1 MSDDFLFADDEPVT
15 DTESA
20 AAKEDAQEPAE
31 PWVILIVDDD
41 PAIHATTKMVLRGF
55 TFEGRPAQFL
65 SAGTALEARTLLEQN
80 PAIAVVL
87 LDVVMESDDAGLRLV
102 RFIRSELNNRRVR
115 IILRTGQPGQAPERD
130 VILNYDINDYKSKTE
145 LTAQK
150 LFTSVVAALR
160 GYQDITAIEAHRQGL
175 ERILDASSALLDKR
189 TMAEF
194 VGGTV
199 AKLAEL
205 WPSCEGVAL
214 CIRSAE
220 GGGVREP
227 LLLGGS
233 GPLAGGPF
241 AGGHLHAEVRPV
253 RAALPVEVAG
263 AVAEAL
269 ADGRGRFERTHSLL
283 VFRSASRHHDTVF
296 YLAHRR
302 ALTEDERR
310 LLEVFCSKV
319 AVGFDNVHL
328 YEELT
333 ELNRSLE
340 SQVVERTRELVEATE
355 AAEAAR
361 AEAEAANQ
369 AKSLFL
375 ATMSHEIR
383 TPMNGVQGMLELLE
397 FTPLTAEQ
405 RELVAVVRDSAGALL
420 TIINDILD
428 FSKIEAGRLDLE
440 RVPVSLAAVVE
451 GVADTLAPG
460 ARKKTLSLITYVDPD
475 LPALVMGDPV
485 RIRQVLFNIAGN
497 AVKFTPAGSVKI
509 RAELARFEEGK
520 ATIRITVTDTGI
532 GISKEAQARLFRP
545 FTQAEAS
552 ITRRFGGTG
561 LGLSIC
567 RRLAELMGGE
577 IGVSSEP
584 GQGASFWFTF
594 TTGLAPDSETAE
606 PAVAAPPLGGVSVLL
621 LAPDAEER
629 RFLARYLNAD
639 GALLVDAPDAEAG
652 LAALLPGTACDVV
665 VAASEVDLAPLDA
678 HADAPR
684 GRVLLTP
691 TVAAAVPGGAAGGI
705 VPLARPV
712 RRAHLVRAVLAA
724 AGRVAADEVA
734 VEPPKAKPAAPAPA
748 LSVEEALAAGRLI
761 LVAEDHPTN
770 RQVIQRQLTLLGHTA
785 ELVEDGAQA
794 LERWRRRPY
803 ALLLTD
809 CQMPEMDGF
818 ELTQAIRA
826 EETATGRTRL
836 PIVAIT
842 ANAMEGEVQKCL
854 ATGMDASISKPL
866 EIGQLRRILDRYL
879 PHPDGGGEAPAMAS
893 AVAPVIVPGV
903 APVASV
909 SAVSEVPP
917 IDLGALSTLFDGDTE
932 FVGQLLEEF
941 VSSNTATRDRLVTAF
956 GARDWDDVRQAAHK
970 LAGSSRTVGARDLA
984 AVGDAIELA
993 CVDKRLDGLDA
1004 LVAQAGDELARVA
1017 GFIRGAR

>member
-1 MSDDFLFADDEPVT
+1 MSDEFLFADDEPGIEAET
-15 DTESA
+15 
-20 AAKEDAQEPAE
+20 AKEATPEPAD
-31 PWVILIVDDD
+31 PWIILIVDDD

-65 SAGTALEARTLLEQN
+65 SAGTAAEARSLLEQN

-102 RFIRSELNNRRVR
+102 RMIRSELNNRRVR

-160 GYQDITAIEAHRQGL
+160 GYQDITAIEDHRLGL

-194 VGGTV
+194 VRGAV
-199 AKLAEL
+199 SKIAEIC
-205 WPSCEGVAL
+205 PPCDGIAL
-214 CIRSAE
+214 CSRWTGEEADGAARDPLVLGAGGIHAAAE
-220 GGGVREP
+220 GK
-227 LLLGGS
+227 
-233 GPLAGGPF
+233 
-241 AGGHLHAEVRPV
+241 PV
-253 RAALPVEVAG
+253 RAALPAEAAE
-263 AVAEAL
+263 AVAQAL
-269 ADGRGRFERTHSLL
+269 ADGRNRYERERSLL
-283 VFRSASRHHDTVF
+283 VFRSTSRHHDTVF
-296 YLAHRR
+296 HVSHRR
-302 ALTEDERR
+302 PLTEDERR

-333 ELNRSLE
+333 ALNRNLE
-340 SQVVERTRELVEATE
+340 SQVADRTRELVAATE

-397 FTPLTAEQ
+397 YTPLTAEQ
-405 RELVAVVRDSAGALL
+405 QELVAVVRDSAGALL

-440 RVPVSLAAVVE
+440 SAPVSLSAVVE
-451 GVADTLAPG
+451 GVAETLAPA
-460 ARKKTLSLITYVDPD
+460 ARQKDLTLVTYVDPD
-475 LPALVMGDPV
+475 LPPLVMGDSV

-497 AVKFTPAGSVKI
+497 AVKFTPSGSVRI
-509 RAELARFEEGK
+509 RAELARFEDGR

-532 GISKEAQARLFRP
+532 GIAREAQAQLFRP

-577 IGVSSEP
+577 VGVASEP
-584 GQGASFWFTF
+584 GRGSTFWFTF
-594 TTGLAPDSETAE
+594 TADLAPDGDA
-606 PAVAAPPLGGVSVLL
+606 AGVGAPPLAGLSVLL
-621 LAPDAEER
+621 LAADAEER
-629 RFLARYLNAD
+629 QFLARYLSTD
-639 GALLVDAPDAEAG
+639 GAVLLDAPDAAAG
-652 LAALLPGTACDVV
+652 MRALPPGTPCDVV
-665 VAASEVDLAPLDA
+665 VTTAEADLPALDA
-678 HADAPR
+678 AAPGLAR
-684 GRVLLTP
+684 GQVLLGGRGALIDA
-691 TVAAAVPGGAAGGI
+691 VA
-705 VPLARPV
+705 LARPV
-712 RRAHLVRAVLAA
+712 RRGHLVRAVLAA
-724 AGRVAADEVA
+724 AGRGPA
-734 VEPPKAKPAAPAPA
+734 VEAEAGHPGAVPA
-748 LSVEEALAAGRLI
+748 SAAGDGAASPPRI

-770 RQVIQRQLTLLGHTA
+770 RQVIQRQLALLGQTA
-785 ELVEDGAQA
+785 DLAEDGVQA
-794 LERWRRRPY
+794 LALWRDGDY

-818 ELTQAIRA
+818 ELTRLIRA
-826 EETATGRTRL
+826 EEAASGRPRL
-836 PIVAIT
+836 PIIAVT
-842 ANAMEGEVQKCL
+842 ANAMAGEAQRCL
-854 ATGMDASISKPL
+854 SAGMDDALSKPV
-866 EIGQLRRILDRYL
+866 EIGQLRRLLDRHL
-879 PHPDGGGEAPAMAS
+879 PSRPAAESAPPPSASASAAPDPGPDG
-893 AVAPVIVPGV
+893 
-903 APVASV
+903 
-909 SAVSEVPP
+909 PP
-917 IDLGALSTLFDGDTE
+917 IDVGVLATLFDGDMA
-932 FVGQLLEEF
+932 FVGQLLQEF
-941 VSSNTATRDRLVTAF
+941 IVSNSASRDRLVA
-956 GARDWDDVRQAAHK
+956 AHEAEDWDVVRQAAHK

-984 AVGDAIELA
+984 AASDAIELA
-993 CVDKRLDGLDA
+993 CVDRRLDGIGA
-1004 LVAQAGDELARVA
+1004 LVARADRELGRAA
-1017 GFIRGAR
+1017 AYIHGLGPA

>member
-1 MSDDFLFADDEPVT
+1 MSDEFLFADDEPGIEAET
-15 DTESA
+15 
-20 AAKEDAQEPAE
+20 AKEAAPEPVD
-31 PWVILIVDDD
+31 PWIILIVDDD

-65 SAGTALEARTLLEQN
+65 SAGTAAEARSLLEQN

-102 RFIRSELNNRRVR
+102 RMIRSELNNRRVR

-160 GYQDITAIEAHRQGL
+160 GYQDITAIEDHRRGL

-194 VGGTV
+194 VRGAVSKITEICPPCDGI
-199 AKLAEL
+199 
-205 WPSCEGVAL
+205 AL
-214 CIRSAE
+214 CSRWTEEETGGAARDPLVLGAGGIHAAAE
-220 GGGVREP
+220 GK
-227 LLLGGS
+227 
-233 GPLAGGPF
+233 
-241 AGGHLHAEVRPV
+241 PV
-253 RAALPVEVAG
+253 RAALPAEAAE
-263 AVAEAL
+263 AVIQAL
-269 ADGRGRFERTHSLL
+269 ADGRNRYERERSLL
-283 VFRSASRHHDTVF
+283 VFRSTSRHHDTVF
-296 YLAHRR
+296 HISHQR

-333 ELNRSLE
+333 ALNRNLE
-340 SQVVERTRELVEATE
+340 SQVTDRTRELVAATE

-397 FTPLTAEQ
+397 YTPLTPEQ
-405 RELVAVVRDSAGALL
+405 QELVSVVRDSAGALL

-440 RVPVSLAAVVE
+440 HAPVSLSSVVE
-451 GVADTLAPG
+451 GVAETLAPA
-460 ARKKTLSLITYVDPD
+460 ARQKDLMLVTYVDPD
-475 LPALVMGDPV
+475 LPPLVMGDSV

-497 AVKFTPAGSVKI
+497 AVKFTPSGSVRI
-509 RAELARFEEGK
+509 RAELARFEDGR

-532 GISKEAQARLFRP
+532 GIATEAQAQLFRP

-552 ITRRFGGTG
+552 TTRRFGGTG

-577 IGVSSEP
+577 VGVTSEP
-584 GQGASFWFTF
+584 GRGSTFWFTF
-594 TTGLAPDSETAE
+594 TADLAADGDAVG
-606 PAVAAPPLGGVSVLL
+606 VAAPPLAGLSVLL
-621 LAPDAEER
+621 LAADAEER
-629 RFLARYLNAD
+629 RFLARYLNTD
-639 GALLVDAPDAEAG
+639 GAVLLDAPDAAAG
-652 LAALLPGTACDVV
+652 MRSLPPGTSCDVV
-665 VAASEVDLAPLDA
+665 LTTAEADMQALDA
-678 HADAPR
+678 AAPGLAR
-684 GRVLLTP
+684 GRVLLGGRG
-691 TVAAAVPGGAAGGI
+691 ALIDAVG
-705 VPLARPV
+705 LARPV
-712 RRAHLVRAVLAA
+712 RRGHLVRAVLAA
-724 AGRVAADEVA
+724 AGRGPA
-734 VEPPKAKPAAPAPA
+734 VETETGHPGPAGASLAGGGAATPP
-748 LSVEEALAAGRLI
+748 RI

-770 RQVIQRQLTLLGHTA
+770 RQVIQRQLALLGHTVDMA
-785 ELVEDGAQA
+785 EDGVQA
-794 LERWRRRPY
+794 LALWRDGDY

-818 ELTQAIRA
+818 ELTRLIRA
-826 EETATGRTRL
+826 EEAAKGRSRL
-836 PIVAIT
+836 PIIAVT
-842 ANAMEGEVQKCL
+842 ANAMAGEAQRCL
-854 ATGMDASISKPL
+854 SAGMDDAVSKPV
-866 EIGQLRRILDRYL
+866 EIGQLRRLLERHL
-879 PHPDGGGEAPAMAS
+879 PSQPGGEPEGAPT
-893 AVAPVIVPGV
+893 
-903 APVASV
+903 APVAV
-909 SAVSEVPP
+909 PDSASDAPP
-917 IDLGALSTLFDGDTE
+917 IDVGVLATLFDGDME
-932 FVGQLLEEF
+932 FVGQLLQEF
-941 VSSNTATRDRLVTAF
+941 IVSNSASRDRLVA
-956 GARDWDDVRQAAHK
+956 AHAAEDWDSVRQAAHK

-984 AVGDAIELA
+984 AASDAIELA
-993 CVDKRLDGLDA
+993 CMDRRLDGIGA
-1004 LVAQAGDELARVA
+1004 LVARADHELGRAA
-1017 GFIRGAR
+1017 AFIDGMASA